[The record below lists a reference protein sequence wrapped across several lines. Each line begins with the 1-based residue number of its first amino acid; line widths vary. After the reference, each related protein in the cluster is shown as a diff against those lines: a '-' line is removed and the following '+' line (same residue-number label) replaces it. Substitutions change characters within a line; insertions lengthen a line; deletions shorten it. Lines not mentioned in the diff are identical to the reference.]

1 MADLPSHYVTKN
13 PNNEPVNNMDE
24 FALHINPQQ
33 EGNINRWI
41 EADVPLLGKM
51 DEPLQDKE
59 EDPEEEEMEEEE
71 MVNDEDDGDNKE
83 DDAEF
88 GGNFHIGESS
98 AMRVLL
104 AGNSKV
110 CALGPMCGD
119 LKSVHKGVKRLS
131 KQMHDMYRTERK
143 MAGKL
148 KQDELRMNGQEFDI
162 TALDTAVKENRSEN
176 FKIMKLIEGLSRE
189 FTELKIQNRKAEELS
204 RWEAWV
210 RGRIPNNLR
219 FPEEPSID
227 TASVPR
233 DDDPYVMVR
242 DAVMVTQ
249 EDEDDDPNAP

>member
-1 MADLPSHYVTKN
+1 
-13 PNNEPVNNMDE
+13 MDE

-33 EGNINRWI
+33 EGNMNRWI

-51 DEPLQDKE
+51 DEPLKDEE

-83 DDAEF
+83 DDAEIADADDVPIP
-88 GGNFHIGESS
+88 H
-98 AMRVLL
+98 
-104 AGNSKV
+104 
-110 CALGPMCGD
+110 
-119 LKSVHKGVKRLS
+119 SVHKGVKRLS

-148 KQDELRMNGQEFDI
+148 RQDELQMNGQE
-162 TALDTAVKENRSEN
+162 
-176 FKIMKLIEGLSRE
+176 E

-210 RGRIPNNLR
+210 RGRIPNNLL
-219 FPEEPSID
+219 FQEEPFID
-227 TASVPR
+227 TTSVPR
-233 DDDPYVMVR
+233 DDDPYVIVR